1 MKRLVALLSAF
12 AVMALVLAPVA
23 EAKTKKRH
31 GVVKHHTHKHY
42 ARSGC
47 DYYCRFP
54 LMLGI
59 GY

>member
-12 AVMALVLAPVA
+12 AILALVAAPVA
-23 EAKTKKRH
+23 EAKKRH
-31 GVVKHHTHKHY
+31 GVTKHHTHKHY

-47 DYYCRFP
+47 DYRCRFP
-54 LMLGI
+54 LILGI